1 MQSSITL
8 TSSLNP
14 SVHGQA
20 ITLTAALTPETVSNA
35 AIAQVFP
42 RCAGFCSPTGSM
54 SFYDGNALLGV
65 VTAFTNSFDTFTF
78 VLMTSQMTPGVHSL
92 SASYGGDATYAE
104 NTSAPFV
111 QTVLALQIVTA
122 SPLPNGFLGSPYS
135 VTLGTNAGSG
145 NDTWMVSGG
154 SLPPPG
160 ISLSPGGLVSGT
172 PTLAGSTSFT
182 VTVTDSFGNTAS
194 ATFSITVMASSPPP
208 PSFLL
213 RTVAGGYA
221 STPGLGD
228 GGLALQARLF
238 EPDAVAVDS
247 LGNVFIADQG
257 NNRIRK
263 VAPTG
268 IITTFAGTGVVGS
281 AGDGGPAT
289 SAQLLGAQAVTVDG
303 TGRVYIGECYGTGTN
318 TPAIN
323 QLRVVDSTGIINAI
337 GGDIKPEIQ
346 LLPVRISDIAGAAR
360 ENTRPQIVAH
370 LGHGRG
376 SENAHKRRQE
386 SFQVPCS
393 DSVD

>member
-1 MQSSITL
+1 MNRLFHCVRLNATSSGLQGLRWNSPKETIIAPCTLSFAWGFVPIRKIPSVASVAGRLRLLAIGLAIYGPLAGQSGTVQSSITL

-221 STPGLGD
+221 STPGL
-228 GGLALQARLF
+228 
-238 EPDAVAVDS
+238 
-247 LGNVFIADQG
+247 
-257 NNRIRK
+257 
-263 VAPTG
+263 
-268 IITTFAGTGVVGS
+268 
-281 AGDGGPAT
+281 
-289 SAQLLGAQAVTVDG
+289 
-303 TGRVYIGECYGTGTN
+303 
-318 TPAIN
+318 
-323 QLRVVDSTGIINAI
+323 
-337 GGDIKPEIQ
+337 
-346 LLPVRISDIAGAAR
+346 
-360 ENTRPQIVAH
+360 
-370 LGHGRG
+370 
-376 SENAHKRRQE
+376 
-386 SFQVPCS
+386 
-393 DSVD
+393 